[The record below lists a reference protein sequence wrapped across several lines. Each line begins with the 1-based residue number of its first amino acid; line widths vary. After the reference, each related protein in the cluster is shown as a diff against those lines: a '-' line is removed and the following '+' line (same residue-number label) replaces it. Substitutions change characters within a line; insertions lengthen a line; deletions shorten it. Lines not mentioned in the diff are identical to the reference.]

1 MHAVRMVFALREELG
16 ISVGTVTRVARQSGY
31 GEESLRRL
39 LVASDFARLTNH
51 PAPHVYAQA
60 PISCAAVRPRPT

>member
-1 MHAVRMVFALREELG
+1 M
-16 ISVGTVTRVARQSGY
+16 GTVTRVARQSGY